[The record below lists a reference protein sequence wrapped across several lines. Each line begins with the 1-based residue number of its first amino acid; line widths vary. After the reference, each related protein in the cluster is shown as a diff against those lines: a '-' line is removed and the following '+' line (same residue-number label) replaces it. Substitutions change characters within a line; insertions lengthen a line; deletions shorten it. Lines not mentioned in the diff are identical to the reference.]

1 MRPPIV
7 EAAEG
12 LQNDKILRIRK
23 APGTAILLV
32 AARKTADIR
41 RTGGAEATGM
51 LLKIFAHL

>member
-1 MRPPIV
+1 
-7 EAAEG
+7 
-12 LQNDKILRIRK
+12 LRIRK